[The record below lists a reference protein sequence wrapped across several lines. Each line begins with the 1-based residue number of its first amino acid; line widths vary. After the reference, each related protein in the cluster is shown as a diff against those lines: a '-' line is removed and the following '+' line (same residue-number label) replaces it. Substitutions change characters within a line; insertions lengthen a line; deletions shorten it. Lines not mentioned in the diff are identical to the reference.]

1 MLNQQKIQESL
12 SSVNAASDRPYLSLL
27 EEVEVQPIFIMGDHR
42 SGTTLLYKLLA
53 ATECFNVVTAYHIIK
68 YDELLCHRI
77 NQTQVRSQKELD
89 EYFQSLGLQNRIIDK
104 VAVTSSLPEEYG
116 FILENAGKPSHIC
129 PENLEIFIE
138 LCKKIQFV
146 SEPNRDLLLKNPWDF
161 ANFLYIKQALP
172 NARFIF
178 LHRQPIHIINSQL
191 KASRSLLK
199 TKSPYSTLISKQYNK
214 MYDNPWHLLYQRLL
228 NSVFSSRSLHRAT
241 QDVAKALAYFIENVN
256 SVPNTDYICIKYE
269 DLSQDTE
276 TVVLR
281 ILNFL
286 GLEPKSPLSYNTV
299 IESRPLRL
307 LPEIEVKYDNLYQ
320 ELRLYFDYFGY
331 DK

>member
-1 MLNQQKIQESL
+1 MLRQNKIEESL
-12 SSVNAASDRPYLSLL
+12 QNASPALDSSYLSLL
-27 EEVEVQPIFIMGDHR
+27 KDVEVQPIFIMGDHR

-68 YDELLCHRI
+68 YNELLFHQI
-77 NQTQVRSQKELD
+77 NQTEVRSQKELD
-89 EYFQSLGLQNRIIDK
+89 EHFQFLGLQNRIIDK

-129 PENLEIFIE
+129 PENLGIFIE

-161 ANFLYIKQALP
+161 TNFLYIKQAFP
-172 NARFIF
+172 QSRFIF

-199 TKSPYSTLISKQYNK
+199 MKSLYSTLISKQYNK

-228 NSVFSSRSLHRAT
+228 NSVFSSRSLRRAT
-241 QDVAKALAYFIENVN
+241 QDVANALSYFIESVN

-269 DLSQDTE
+269 ELSQDTE

-307 LPEIEVKYDNLYQ
+307 LPEIEVKYDDLYR
-320 ELRLYFDYFGY
+320 ELRSYFDYFGY
-331 DK
+331 N